1 MALSVQGLPG
11 GSRKRQVGTH
21 LSEINVT
28 PFIDVMLVLL
38 VIFMVTAPMMQSGI
52 GINLPQAETDT
63 KPAEEGL
70 TLTVTKDQ
78 YVHIGDSTININL
91 LERRLTEY
99 FANRPKK
106 VLYLQADESLPYGVV
121 VRIMDIT
128 KKAGVEV
135 LGIITEPADVQAK
148 TKRK

>member
-1 MALSVQGLPG
+1 MALSTQGLP
-11 GSRKRQVGTH
+11 SRSSRRRQVGTH
-21 LSEINVT
+21 MSEINVT

-78 YVHIGDSTININL
+78 YVRIGDSTININL

-106 VLYLQADESLPYGVV
+106 VVYLQADKDLPYGVV

-128 KKAGVEV
+128 KKAGVE
-135 LGIITEPADVQAK
+135 LIGILTEPIDVK
-148 TKRK
+148 DKKK

>member
-1 MALSVQGLPG
+1 MALSTQSLPSS
-11 GSRKRQVGTH
+11 SRGRRQVGTSM
-21 LSEINVT
+21 SEINVT
-28 PFIDVMLVLL
+28 PFVDVMLVLL

-52 GINLPQAETDT
+52 GINLPQAETDS

-78 YVHIGDSTININL
+78 YIHIGENTYNINL

-99 FANRPKK
+99 FLNRPKK
-106 VLYLQADESLPYGVV
+106 VIYLQADEALPFGVV

-128 KKAGVEV
+128 KKAGIEV
-135 LGIITEPADVQAK
+135 IGIITEPIDVK
-148 TKRK
+148 DKKK

>member
-1 MALSVQGLPG
+1 MALSTQSLPSS
-11 GSRKRQVGTH
+11 SRKRQVGTH

-70 TLTVTKDQ
+70 TLTVSKDQ

-99 FANRPKK
+99 FYNKPKK
-106 VLYLQADESLPYGVV
+106 IVYLQIDKDVPWGVG
-121 VRIMDIT
+121 VRVMDIT
-128 KKAGVEV
+128 KKVGVEIV
-135 LGIITEPADVQAK
+135 AVITEPIDVK
-148 TKRK
+148 DKKK

>member
-1 MALSVQGLPG
+1 MALSTQGLPSA
-11 GSRKRQVGTH
+11 SRGRREIGTS

-28 PFIDVMLVLL
+28 PFVDVMLVLL

-52 GINLPQAETDT
+52 GINLPQAETDS

-78 YVHIGDSTININL
+78 YIHIGENTYNINL
-91 LERRLTEY
+91 LERRLSEY
-99 FANRPKK
+99 FFNKPKK
-106 VLYLQADESLPYGVV
+106 VVYLRADEALSWGYI

-128 KKAGVEV
+128 KKAGIEV
-135 LGIITEPADVQAK
+135 IGIITEPIDIK
-148 TKRK
+148 DKKK

>member
-1 MALSVQGLPG
+1 MALSTQALPSA
-11 GSRKRQVGTH
+11 SRGRRQVGTS

-28 PFIDVMLVLL
+28 PFVDVMLVLL

-52 GINLPQAETDT
+52 GVNLPQAETDS

-78 YVHIGDSTININL
+78 YIHIGESTVNINL
-91 LERRLTEY
+91 LERRLNEY
-99 FANRPKK
+99 FLNKQKK
-106 VLYLQADESLPYGVV
+106 VVYLQADEELPFKVI

-128 KKAGVEV
+128 KKAGIEV
-135 LGIITEPADVQAK
+135 IGIITEPIDIK
-148 TKRK
+148 DKKK

>member
-1 MALSVQGLPG
+1 MALSTQSLPSA
-11 GSRKRQVGTH
+11 SRSRRQVGTS
-21 LSEINVT
+21 LSEINIT
-28 PFIDVMLVLL
+28 PFVDVMLVLL

-52 GINLPQAETDT
+52 GINLPQAETDS

-78 YVHIGDSTININL
+78 YIHIGENTYNINL
-91 LERRLTEY
+91 LERRLNE
-99 FANRPKK
+99 FFINKPKK
-106 VLYLQADESLPYGVV
+106 VVYLQADEALPYGLI

-135 LGIITEPADVQAK
+135 IGIITEPIDVK
-148 TKRK
+148 DKKK

>member
-1 MALSVQGLPG
+1 MAFSTQALPSG
-11 GSRKRQVGTH
+11 RGRRQVGTH

-99 FANRPKK
+99 FYNKPKK
-106 VLYLQADESLPYGVV
+106 IVYLQADKDLPYGVV

-128 KKAGVEV
+128 KKAGVETV
-135 LGIITEPADVQAK
+135 GIITEPIDVLNNK
-148 TKRK
+148 KR

>member
-1 MALSVQGLPG
+1 MALSTQSMPSS
-11 GSRKRQVGTH
+11 SRGRRQVGTSM
-21 LSEINVT
+21 SEINVT
-28 PFIDVMLVLL
+28 PFVDVMLVLL

-52 GINLPQAETDT
+52 GINLPQAETDS

-78 YVHIGDSTININL
+78 YIHIGENTYNINL

-99 FANRPKK
+99 FLNRPKK
-106 VLYLQADESLPYGVV
+106 IVYLQADGDLPFKVI

-128 KKAGVEV
+128 KKAGIEV
-135 LGIITEPADVQAK
+135 IGIITEPIEIKDK
-148 TKRK
+148 KK